1 MISIDKF
8 IKTYIVLYF
17 AIILVI
23 SYTTMY
29 SPYMAA
35 NYTESIIL
43 LSVIIWLTSYYLL
56 GFKRLVIWW
65 KDMMKAAKKRSEHR
79 KIISDELRKKS

>member
-1 MISIDKF
+1 MISKDKF

-17 AIILVI
+17 AIVVI
-23 SYTTMY
+23 VSYTAMH
-29 SPYMAA
+29 SPYMA
-35 NYTESIIL
+35 NHYTESIIL